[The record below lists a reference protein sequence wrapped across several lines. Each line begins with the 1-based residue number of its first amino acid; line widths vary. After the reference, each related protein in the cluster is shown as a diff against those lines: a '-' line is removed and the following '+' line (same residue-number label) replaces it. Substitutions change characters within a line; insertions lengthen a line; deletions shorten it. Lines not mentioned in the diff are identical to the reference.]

1 MSDIATAREAAKLA
15 YSVAELSD
23 ETSLSPQT
31 LYKEIEDGRLN
42 AVRIRGRIVI
52 PATAVED
59 WLARK
64 D

>member
-1 MSDIATAREAAKLA
+1 MSDSATAREAAKLA

-31 LYKEIEDGRLN
+31 LYKEIEDGRLK

>member
-1 MSDIATAREAAKLA
+1 MSDIATARGAVKLA
-15 YSVAELSD
+15 YSVAELAE
-23 ETSLSPQT
+23 ETSLSPQS
-31 LYKEIEDGRLN
+31 LYKEISEERLK